1 MLKMQKWMQAIRVS
15 SGLVGLATI
24 ILTVILWAIAANV
37 ATSLFLAGVPPFEV
51 AGIGIMIATF
61 GLAIVDSFF
70 GQSQSPKVEP
80 RESHT
85 RRLSRKEFAAGLS
98 LAGLVGMDYLAIQ
111 QLSVAV
117 AIVLLFTAPILVVLW
132 AALTSRQVP
141 SRSVLVTLILS
152 AVGVVLV
159 SNVLASDARQVRWVG
174 IGIGL
179 LAAVFFA
186 AYIILIEKLSETH
199 ESSSRVLLTIF
210 AVASLFWLTYQFSQ
224 GIPIQLLTPDNFSR
238 ILYVGFAGILLPYL
252 FFFWCIQR
260 VQAERAAIAATLEP
274 FIAGV
279 LAWIWFGQVLTPLQ
293 IIGGVLTIAAV
304 TWLQIKDANPTL

>member
-1 MLKMQKWMQAIRVS
+1 MQKWVQAIRVS
-15 SGLVGLATI
+15 SGFMGLAAI
-24 ILTVILWAIAANV
+24 ILTVVLWAIAANV

-51 AGIGIMIATF
+51 AGIGTMIATF

-70 GQSQSPKVEP
+70 GQSPTVAP
-80 RESHT
+80 RESRT
-85 RRLSRKEFAAGLS
+85 RKLSRQEFAAGIS
-98 LAGLVGMDYLAIQ
+98 LAGLVGLDYLAIQ

-132 AALTSRQVP
+132 SALTSRQVP

-152 AVGVVLV
+152 VVGVVLV
-159 SNVLASDARQVRWVG
+159 SNVLASDARQVSWLG

-186 AYIILIEKLSETH
+186 AYIILLEKLSETR
-199 ESSSRVLLTIF
+199 ESSRVLLTIF
-210 AVASLFWLTYQFSQ
+210 AVASLFWLTYQLSQ
-224 GIPIQLLTPDNFSR
+224 GIPIQLLTPKNFSS
-238 ILYVGFAGILLPYL
+238 IVYIGFAGILLPYL
-252 FFFWCIQR
+252 LFFWCIQR

-279 LAWIWFGQVLTPLQ
+279 LAWICFGQVLTPLQ
-293 IIGGVLTIAAV
+293 ITGGVLIIAAV
-304 TWLQIKDANPTL
+304 TWLQIKDAKPTSL